1 MPAAAPAIP
10 PADRDRLIRLG
21 ARLRLRRKAQKVS
34 AVAAAEAAGI
44 SRVTLHRI
52 ESGEPGVAIGLWVAV
67 AGALGLALELGDPA
81 SPAAAAPLPERIV
94 LEEYPQLRALAWQLE
109 GVQALTPAEALALY
123 ERNWKHVDRAAL
135 SAKEAALVEALSQA
149 LGAGRLLV

>member
-1 MPAAAPAIP
+1 MPAAAPAIA
-10 PADRDRLIRLG
+10 PADRERLIRLG
-21 ARLRLRRKAQKVS
+21 ERLRLQRKAQKVS
-34 AVAAAEAAGI
+34 AVATAEAAGI

-67 AGALGLALELGDPA
+67 AGALGLALELGEPA
-81 SPAAAAPLPERIV
+81 SPPAAAPLPQRIG

-109 GVQALTPAEALALY
+109 GVRELTPAEALALY

-135 SAKEAALVEALSQA
+135 SEKEAALVEALSKA